1 MGNKRDNAKKDHNW
15 FRWRPP
21 LCVVTGYHFLCLLRQ
36 SAFESCVDNSNES
49 RVSKMLF
56 P

>member
-21 LCVVTGYHFLCLLRQ
+21 LCVVTGYHFYVYSVNLRFNH
-36 SAFESCVDNSNES
+36 ALITPIKVG
-49 RVSKMLF
+49 
-56 P
+56 